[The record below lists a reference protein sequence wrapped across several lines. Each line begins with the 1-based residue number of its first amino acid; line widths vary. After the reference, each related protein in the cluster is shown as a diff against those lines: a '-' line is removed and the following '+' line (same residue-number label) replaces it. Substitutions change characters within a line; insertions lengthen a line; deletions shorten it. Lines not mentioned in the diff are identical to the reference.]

1 LSRGGGGDLSGSE
14 AATTHRLSLKG
25 KGVKKWWDLSL
36 RAGGGGGMGAGGVAR
51 ELATT
56 TVAAWAS
63 CR

>member
-1 LSRGGGGDLSGSE
+1 LSGSE

-36 RAGGGGGMGAGGVAR
+36 RAGGGSGMGAGGVAG